1 MSRPVRPLRPIA
13 ASFVVSGP
21 RGVSIRDRLKHL
33 TPEDVQ
39 VLRLVGGHLGG
50 LAGRDLKARC
60 ADGVDHDCDRWAA
73 RKRELTVLS
82 SSRWAG
88 ALTKATHDQWA
99 LARRGQA
106 AHLDQ
111 LAAGITT
118 LRHRLSL
125 AIGQQ
130 GTGRAAG
137 GYRSRGE
144 WFGKSRRLATLTDQ
158 HAAVVADREAGRV
171 RVVRGGKTLANTRH
185 HLAAAR
191 LTEHEWRQRWQA
203 ARWFLPADGESGK
216 RFGNETIRVTPDGEV
231 SIRLPAPLTHLA
243 NAPHGRYTL
252 AARVTFAHRG
262 GEWRDRIEGNQAVA
276 YRIHYD
282 VQRGRWYLTAAW
294 QRPVVPTIPLAT
306 ARARGMIGV
315 DTNADHFAAWR
326 LDSHG
331 NPIGAP
337 HRFHYDLSGN
347 AEHRDAQIRHA
358 ITGLVHWTQQVGV
371 AAIGVEDLDFTA
383 A

>member
-1 MSRPVRPLRPIA
+1 
-13 ASFVVSGP
+13 
-21 RGVSIRDRLKHL
+21 VSIRDRLKHL

-191 LTEHEWRQRWQA
+191 LTST
-203 ARWFLPADGESGK
+203 SG
-216 RFGNETIRVTPDGEV
+216 GN
-231 SIRLPAPLTHLA
+231 A
-243 NAPHGRYTL
+243 GR
-252 AARVTFAHRG
+252 RRG
-262 GEWRDRIEGNQAVA
+262 GSCPRMGS
-276 YRIHYD
+276 
-282 VQRGRWYLTAAW
+282 RGSGSGTR
-294 QRPVVPTIPLAT
+294 RSGSPPTV
-306 ARARGMIGV
+306 RCRSGS
-315 DTNADHFAAWR
+315 R
-326 LDSHG
+326 L
-331 NPIGAP
+331 
-337 HRFHYDLSGN
+337 R
-347 AEHRDAQIRHA
+347 
-358 ITGLVHWTQQVGV
+358 
-371 AAIGVEDLDFTA
+371 
-383 A
+383 